1 MRFKTIIKKSESF
14 VYVFMKY
21 LNESSQRKI
30 WKRVSTLFV
39 LNSKNKEDRECNGSE
54 LIEEV
59 KKKVVNIRILL

>member
-39 LNSKNKEDRECNGSE
+39 LNLKNKEDRECNGSE

-59 KKKVVNIRILL
+59 IKKVVNIRILL